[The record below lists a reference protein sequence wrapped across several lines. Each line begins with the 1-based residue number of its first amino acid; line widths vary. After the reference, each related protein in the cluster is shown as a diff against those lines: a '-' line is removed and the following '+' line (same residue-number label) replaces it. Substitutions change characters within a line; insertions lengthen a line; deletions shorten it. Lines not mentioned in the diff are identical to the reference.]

1 MKKKINTPV
10 LWEPKRLAW
19 LGTQSA
25 LCFSSA
31 LLIHWQQPKMLSPNI
46 SSLIGRVLH
55 RDFSCQVLRCCS
67 EKSWR
72 KLHWR
77 QLLPQSSA
85 RKCSKGC
92 RLNYQINCC
101 LSKASPSTDFALTL
115 FKNLK
120 RRIFLG
126 KSIPEKS
133 TDSNLMHWNISCSPH
148 GFPLI
153 FFFFLYVIILE
164 TTLQHLSFFL
174 IISPLAFPGQ
184 EKVFLLAFSH
194 FMLQKPQHRYPGFY
208 LWSTGKAKE
217 NSHVLPQHRRC
228 KKNQQQR
235 G

>member
-1 MKKKINTPV
+1 MSSCLHALLLVALLEEEHGRERRGTGDSRDPERKGNSELLHEKKKKINTPV

-67 EKSWR
+67 EKSWS

-77 QLLPQSSA
+77 QLLPQSSV

-115 FKNLK
+115 QEFKKKDL
-120 RRIFLG
+120 LG
-126 KSIPEKS
+126 
-133 TDSNLMHWNISCSPH
+133 
-148 GFPLI
+148 
-153 FFFFLYVIILE
+153 
-164 TTLQHLSFFL
+164 
-174 IISPLAFPGQ
+174 
-184 EKVFLLAFSH
+184 
-194 FMLQKPQHRYPGFY
+194 
-208 LWSTGKAKE
+208 
-217 NSHVLPQHRRC
+217 
-228 KKNQQQR
+228 
-235 G
+235 